1 MVQFGVESENGWR
14 PATLPSN
21 SGLLVWKTIP
31 GRPDVSLQVMRGLPE
46 VFIPAWAADWNAYIE
61 PLRDA
66 DSASYTPTN
75 SVATSNHLNGTAC
88 DLNWD
93 SHPFR
98 QRGSLNVRQM
108 QALSDMEV
116 FYEGWMFWAGR
127 WDDPVDEM
135 HSQMG
140 YNTWN
145 RNTAA
150 LDFIARKIRSDGFS
164 TFRRG
169 ALSPSDPPAAGGQPS
184 APPPAPDDADSPAK
198 VLYDAVPVID
208 EDRAAELVG
217 AVSAGLLAAQC
228 TNVKRIAM
236 YLAQCG
242 HESDG
247 FATTE
252 EYADGSAYDITNDRQ
267 LALQLGNTQPGD
279 GPRFKGRSWI
289 QVTGRFNYQAF
300 SQWAYD
306 TGITTDNAY
315 FVNNPAALAEL
326 QYAGI
331 GSAWYWTVARPD
343 INTLSDA
350 GDVTT
355 VTRRING
362 GTTNLADR
370 INRYNQAIAL
380 GDQLLALIREDD
392 DDMAS
397 GWTPDLVQRAM
408 VLLENQTGVQRPSL
422 SPLRHPYEGNVNTC
436 GGFAWA
442 ADGNVHA
449 GLVAYLAV
457 EFGDPAAIA
466 LLWSVQET
474 DEPGRQYDSELAARV
489 LLKVPAEFIKQAA
502 APIQAWFDAETAHK
516 PSV

>member
-1 MVQFGVESENGWR
+1 MASENGWE
-14 PATLPSN
+14 PARLAPDSP
-21 SGLLVWKTIP
+21 LLVWKTVP
-31 GRPDVSLQVMRGLPE
+31 GTNVTLQVMRGLPE
-46 VFIPAWAADWNAYIE
+46 VFLPAWAADWNVHIE

-93 SHPFR
+93 DHPFHEDSFTDAQKR
-98 QRGSLNVRQM
+98 TIQEM
-108 QALSDMEV
+108 SD
-116 FYEGWMFWAGR
+116 FYEGWMFWAGY
-127 WDDPVDEM
+127 WDDPLDQM

-150 LDFIARKIRSDGFS
+150 LDFISRKIRSDGFS

-169 ALSPSDPPAAGGQPS
+169 PLSPTDPPAAGQQPTT
-184 APPPAPDDADSPAK
+184 PTPTPDDVDSPAK
-198 VLYDAVPVID
+198 VLYDAVPVIS
-208 EDRAAELVG
+208 EDRAAELVD
-217 AVSAGLLAAQC
+217 AVIEGLSAAQC
-228 TNVKRIAM
+228 TNPNRIAM

-289 QVTGRFNYQAF
+289 QVTGRSNYQAF

-306 TGITTDNAY
+306 NGITTDNAY

-326 QYAGI
+326 QYAGV
-331 GSAWYWTVARPD
+331 GAAWYWTVARPD

-362 GTTNLADR
+362 GTNGLQDR
-370 INRYNQAIAL
+370 VNRYNQAIAL
-380 GDQLLALIREDD
+380 GDRLLTLIQTAQEGPLMALSDDEQTELLTKVRYIFDQL
-392 DDMAS
+392 
-397 GWTPDLVQRAM
+397 GPKHPDWGQNSSL
-408 VLLENQTGVQRPSL
+408 GV
-422 SPLRHPYEGNVNTC
+422 G
-436 GGFAWA
+436 
-442 ADGNVHA
+442 ADGVELTLRDGIA
-449 GLVAYLAV
+449 ELKRKVDSPEVAIV
-457 EFGDPAAIA
+457 SFQTE
-466 LLWSVQET
+466 
-474 DEPGRQYDSELAARV
+474 
-489 LLKVPAEFIKQAA
+489 
-502 APIQAWFDAETAHK
+502 K
-516 PSV
+516 P

>member
-1 MVQFGVESENGWR
+1 MSYGVPSGSAINYGAPGFPDWVYQLGDVFGVEASTYRGHQENDRIEAGYARNPELLNRGIDWR
-14 PATLPSN
+14 
-21 SGLLVWKTIP
+21 G
-31 GRPDVSLQVMRGLPE
+31 
-46 VFIPAWAADWNAYIE
+46 
-61 PLRDA
+61 
-66 DSASYTPTN
+66 
-75 SVATSNHLNGTAC
+75 
-88 DLNWD
+88 
-93 SHPFR
+93 
-98 QRGSLNVRQM
+98 
-108 QALSDMEV
+108 
-116 FYEGWMFWAGR
+116 
-127 WDDPVDEM
+127 PVDDMQRFAEYLL
-135 HSQMG
+135 S
-140 YNTWN
+140 
-145 RNTAA
+145 
-150 LDFIARKIRSDGFS
+150 I
-164 TFRRG
+164 RG
-169 ALSPSDPPAAGGQPS
+169 ALEQVIWQNPNTGQRIGVAGGQ
-184 APPPAPDDADSPAK
+184 DVTNTGYYGADYGGHQDHVHTRQSEPIPMPGSDYLRIK
-198 VLYDAVPVID
+198 VLYDAVPVISMA
-208 EDRAAELVG
+208 RAAELVD
-217 AVSAGLLAAQC
+217 AVHGGLIAAQC
-228 TNVKRIAM
+228 TTAKRIAM

-252 EYADGSAYDITNDRQ
+252 EYATGDAYDITNDRQ

-279 GPRFKGRSWI
+279 GRRFKGRSWI
-289 QVTGRFNYQAF
+289 QVTGRSNYQAF

-306 TGITTDNAY
+306 TGITMDNAY

-362 GTTNLADR
+362 GTTNLQDR

-380 GDQLLALIREDD
+380 GDALLTLINTTTGDEDE
-392 DDMAS
+392 MA
-397 GWTPDLVQRAM
+397 GWTAELVQRAM
-408 VLLENQTGVQRPSL
+408 VLLENQTGVKRPSL
-422 SPLRHPYEGNVNTC
+422 SPFRHPYEGDVNTC

-457 EFGDPAAIA
+457 EIGDPAAIA

-489 LLKVPAEFIKQAA
+489 LLRVPAEFIRQAA

-516 PSV
+516 ASA